1 MVEKVLAI
9 VKKVLDWLT
18 TDFAGVLGIIQA
30 VIKVGKEITTACVN
44 ILCPVLGDNFDKV
57 VYKIRDVFNK
67 ADEVVEKVKS
77 FLLKVGQ

>member
-1 MVEKVLAI
+1 MVEKVLAV
-9 VKKVLDWLT
+9 VKKVLDWVT

-44 ILCPVLGDNFDKV
+44 ILCPVFGDKFDAV
-57 VYKIRDVFNK
+57 VYKIRDIFNV
-67 ADEVVEKVKS
+67 ADEWVEKIKG